1 MVVDISIGG
10 QSDSEVKYKE
20 QIFSMQR
27 GPNVLHQIK
36 KKWHVRKSDNIVHRI
51 QEYANVGVD
60 QFFLAFQDP
69 NDTKS

>member
-1 MVVDISIGG
+1 MRDDLLDG
-10 QSDSEVKYKE
+10 
-20 QIFSMQR
+20 
-27 GPNVLHQIK
+27 L
-36 KKWHVRKSDNIVHRI
+36 KSDNIVHRI